1 MIISVKRGLHSNLRL
16 MIPALVMPGVS
27 FWAYTEKT
35 PYSEYVLAFS
45 VIISLAF
52 IYNFINE
59 IFDKNCTIE
68 LTNERLSFPYGI
80 FLRIRNIPIEEIKG
94 IEIQGRGGR
103 NRMYLYLIVRAKKK
117 IIFGYESL
125 TEEDA
130 KALIREFDIIKKN
143 LASHKI

>member
-1 MIISVKRGLHSNLRL
+1 MKISVKRGLHSNLRL
-16 MIPALVMPGVS
+16 MVPTVVMPCAS
-27 FWAYTEKT
+27 FWSYTNNV
-35 PYSEYVLAFS
+35 PYSEYILAIS

-68 LTNERLSFPYGI
+68 LTNERLSFPYGVY
-80 FLRIRNIPIEEIKG
+80 LRMVNIPINEIKG
-94 IEIQGRGGR
+94 IEIHGRGGR
-103 NRMYLYLIVRAKKK
+103 NRMYLYLIVRAKKE

-130 KALIREFDIIKKN
+130 KALIREFDNIKKN